1 MFYFTY
7 RYVIYKLHQST
18 WYVTVAQYKYLLD
31 IGSFELRVTP
41 KQSQLKMSVNNYT
54 LVLSLVHVCWHR
66 MYVRTPLPVIRPLYR
81 GLTAEG
87 LPKYQ
92 V

>member
-54 LVLSLVHVCWHR
+54 LVLILVNVCWHR
-66 MYVRTPLPVIRPLYR
+66 MYVRIPLPVSRPLYR
-81 GLTAEG
+81 ICFTYCRR
-87 LPKYQ
+87 PP
-92 V
+92 